1 MGEFLT
7 RADDLVVYGN
17 DSQSHHSA
25 GQRLSLAPGGR
36 PVHQNFSGGGG
47 FGSWLILCTIF
58 IQTLERGSLGT
69 PAHHE
74 EHLGVVTIKETNP
87 IYSLDLT
94 KRYILSSYILVLVSG
109 L

>member
-1 MGEFLT
+1 MGKFLT

-17 DSQSHHSA
+17 DFQSHHSA
-25 GQRLSLAPGGR
+25 GQRLSLAPGGL

-47 FGSWLILCTIF
+47 SRSWLILCTIF
-58 IQTLERGSLGT
+58 IQTLERGSLGS
-69 PAHHE
+69 PAYHE

-94 KRYILSSYILVLVSG
+94 KRYIISYILVLVSG